1 VNSKAKEL
9 ANQACFPLFY
19 FSLSLKSEPKA
30 GQTKNR
36 GPKVLLRAGSD
47 NGPEEIRVYAVSI
60 VQFITGGQEH
70 EPRVLKAQLA
80 LAATTARNTRVTSP
94 LWAAAAA
101 FLCSTGVFGHVSFAH
116 TLFVPLAVT
125 VGIGANALMAGA
137 YERYNESEGDTDS
150 WLHCFVVM
158 QAFASAAWGLLPW
171 LCWESGNALN
181 HMFLAAC
188 VMAVI
193 AGLVVARGSNM
204 TMYVANL
211 LPVTLMMSARF
222 LLGDS
227 LTDVAMGALTPFV
240 AFQMWYTGR
249 PLVLRMGEDAR
260 LRFKVEDL
268 ARELEETRDDALRKR
283 FEAETANASKTAFL
297 ANMSHELRTPLNA
310 ILGFSEI
317 IAQECFGPVGSER
330 YRDYAG
336 DIHSSGAHLL
346 SLINDLLDVAKIEAG
361 RMDIAP
367 NPLNAARVFDIALK
381 LIGTKARE
389 KDQSLVIA
397 VDDNAPELYAD
408 ERAVK
413 QILINLVSNAV
424 KFTPLGGRIDVIGG
438 RAANGDFQIMVRDNG
453 PGIPREK
460 LDLIFTPFNQVD
472 NRFDRQAG
480 GTGLG
485 LALVRGLAELHGGRA
500 WMESE
505 FGRGCSV
512 FVTLPISR
520 PGAAAG
526 FVASAV
532 A

>member
-1 VNSKAKEL
+1 
-9 ANQACFPLFY
+9 
-19 FSLSLKSEPKA
+19 
-30 GQTKNR
+30 
-36 GPKVLLRAGSD
+36 
-47 NGPEEIRVYAVSI
+47 
-60 VQFITGGQEH
+60 
-70 EPRVLKAQLA
+70 
-80 LAATTARNTRVTSP
+80 
-94 LWAAAAA
+94 
-101 FLCSTGVFGHVSFAH
+101 
-116 TLFVPLAVT
+116 
-125 VGIGANALMAGA
+125 
-137 YERYNESEGDTDS
+137 
-150 WLHCFVVM
+150 
-158 QAFASAAWGLLPW
+158 
-171 LCWESGNALN
+171 
-181 HMFLAAC
+181 
-188 VMAVI
+188 
-193 AGLVVARGSNM
+193 M
-204 TMYVANL
+204 T
-211 LPVTLMMSARF
+211 SARF
-222 LLGDS
+222 LFGES
-227 LTDVAMGALTPFV
+227 VTDVVMGGLAPFV
-240 AFQMWYTGR
+240 TFQMWYTGR

-268 ARELEETRDDALRKR
+268 AHELEATRDEALRKR

-317 IAQECFGPVGSER
+317 ISQECFGPVGSER

-367 NPLNAARVFDIALK
+367 NPLDASRVFGGALK
-381 LIGTKARE
+381 LTSIKARE
-389 KDQSLVIA
+389 KDQTLAIRVEPS
-397 VDDNAPELYAD
+397 APSLYAD

-424 KFTPLGGRIDVIGG
+424 KFTPLGGLIEVIGG

-460 LDLIFTPFNQVD
+460 LEQIFTPFNQVD

-485 LALVRGLAELHGGRA
+485 LTLVRGLAELHGGRA

-505 FGRGCSV
+505 FGRGCSA
-512 FVTLPISR
+512 FVTLPVKQ
-520 PGAAAG
+520 PQAG
-526 FVASAV
+526 SLSAV

>member
-1 VNSKAKEL
+1 
-9 ANQACFPLFY
+9 
-19 FSLSLKSEPKA
+19 
-30 GQTKNR
+30 
-36 GPKVLLRAGSD
+36 
-47 NGPEEIRVYAVSI
+47 VSI
-60 VQFITGGQEH
+60 FTAITESQGG

-80 LAATTARNTRVTSP
+80 LAATTARNTRITSP
-94 LWAAAAA
+94 VWAAICAI
-101 FLCSTGVFGHVSFAH
+101 LTSTGAFGHVSFAY
-116 TLFVPLAVT
+116 TLWLPLAVT
-125 VGIGANALMAGA
+125 AAMGASALMATA
-137 YERYNESEGDTDS
+137 YQYYDDSEGDAES
-150 WLHCFVVM
+150 WLQCFVM
-158 QAFASAAWGLLPW
+158 IQAFGSAAWGLLPW
-171 LCWESGNALN
+171 LCWEKGNELN
-181 HMFLAAC
+181 HMFLAAS

-204 TMYVANL
+204 RMYIANL
-211 LPVTLMMSARF
+211 LPLSVMTAARF
-222 LLGDS
+222 LFGDTA
-227 LTDVAMGALTPFV
+227 TDMVMGAVAPFV

-268 ARELEETRDDALRKR
+268 ARELEETRDEALRKR

-317 IAQECFGPVGSER
+317 ISQECFGPVGSER

-336 DIHSSGAHLL
+336 DIHASGAHLL

-367 NPLNAARVFDIALK
+367 HALDAARTFDIALK

-389 KDQSLVIA
+389 KDQALIIA
-397 VDDNAPELYAD
+397 VEDNAPGLYAD
-408 ERAVK
+408 ERALK

-424 KFTPLGGRIDVIGG
+424 KFTPLGGKIEVIGS

-460 LDLIFTPFNQVD
+460 IDHIFEPFNQVD

-500 WMESE
+500 WIESD

-512 FVTLPISR
+512 FVTLPLEKHGSASGFISR
-520 PGAAAG
+520 
-526 FVASAV
+526 VA
-532 A
+532 

>member
-1 VNSKAKEL
+1 
-9 ANQACFPLFY
+9 
-19 FSLSLKSEPKA
+19 
-30 GQTKNR
+30 
-36 GPKVLLRAGSD
+36 
-47 NGPEEIRVYAVSI
+47 VSI
-60 VQFITGGQEH
+60 FTALTDDQES

-80 LAATTARNTRVTSP
+80 LAATTARNTRLTSP
-94 LWAAAAA
+94 IWAAACAI
-101 FLCSTGVFGHVSFAH
+101 LCSMGVFGHVSFAH
-116 TLFVPLAVT
+116 TLWLPLAVT
-125 VGIGANALMAGA
+125 AAMGASALMATA
-137 YERYNESEGDTDS
+137 YQYYDDSEGDVES
-150 WLHCFVVM
+150 WLQCFVM
-158 QAFASAAWGLLPW
+158 IQAFGSAAWGLMPW
-171 LCWESGNALN
+171 LCWEPGNTLN
-181 HMFLAAC
+181 HMFIAASA
-188 VMAVI
+188 MAVI

-204 TMYVANL
+204 RMYISNL
-211 LPVTLMMSARF
+211 MPLSLMMSGRF
-222 LLGDS
+222 LFGDNI
-227 LTDVAMGALTPFV
+227 TDIVIGCIAPFV
-240 AFQMWYTGR
+240 AFQLWYTGR

-268 ARELEETRDDALRKR
+268 ARELEETRDEALRKR

-336 DIHSSGAHLL
+336 DIHASGAHLL

-367 NPLNAARVFDIALK
+367 YPLDAVRTFDIALK

-389 KDQSLVIA
+389 KDQALVIA
-397 VDDNAPELYAD
+397 VEENAPGLYAD
-408 ERAVK
+408 ERALK

-424 KFTPLGGRIDVIGG
+424 KFTPLGGRIEVIGS

-460 LDLIFTPFNQVD
+460 IDNIFQPFNQVD

-512 FVTLPISR
+512 FVTLPLEKHGS
-520 PGAAAG
+520 AAG
-526 FVASAV
+526 FISQVA
-532 A
+532 

>member
-1 VNSKAKEL
+1 MGVL
-9 ANQACFPLFY
+9 AP
-19 FSLSLKSEPKA
+19 
-30 GQTKNR
+30 
-36 GPKVLLRAGSD
+36 
-47 NGPEEIRVYAVSI
+47 
-60 VQFITGGQEH
+60 
-70 EPRVLKAQLA
+70 
-80 LAATTARNTRVTSP
+80 
-94 LWAAAAA
+94 
-101 FLCSTGVFGHVSFAH
+101 
-116 TLFVPLAVT
+116 
-125 VGIGANALMAGA
+125 M
-137 YERYNESEGDTDS
+137 
-150 WLHCFVVM
+150 
-158 QAFASAAWGLLPW
+158 
-171 LCWESGNALN
+171 
-181 HMFLAAC
+181 
-188 VMAVI
+188 
-193 AGLVVARGSNM
+193 
-204 TMYVANL
+204 
-211 LPVTLMMSARF
+211 
-222 LLGDS
+222 
-227 LTDVAMGALTPFV
+227 V

-268 ARELEETRDDALRKR
+268 ASELEETRDEALRKR
-283 FEAETANASKTAFL
+283 FEAEAANASKTAFL

-317 IAQECFGPVGSER
+317 ISQECFGPVGSER

-367 NPLNAARVFDIALK
+367 HPLEAARVFDLALK
-381 LIGTKARE
+381 LINTKARE
-389 KDQSLVIA
+389 KDQTLAISVEP
-397 VDDNAPELYAD
+397 DAPPLYAD

-424 KFTPLGGRIDVIGG
+424 KFTPLGGRIDVIGS

-453 PGIPREK
+453 PGIPRDK
-460 LDLIFTPFNQVD
+460 LDNIFQPFNQVD

-512 FVTLPISR
+512 FVSLPVKQER
-520 PGAAAG
+520 AAA
-526 FVASAV
+526 AA
-532 A
+532 

>member
-1 VNSKAKEL
+1 
-9 ANQACFPLFY
+9 
-19 FSLSLKSEPKA
+19 LSIFRFFTE
-30 GQTKNR
+30 GQD
-36 GPKVLLRAGSD
+36 GDS
-47 NGPEEIRVYAVSI
+47 
-60 VQFITGGQEH
+60 
-70 EPRVLKAQLA
+70 RVLKAQLT

-94 LWAAAAA
+94 IWAAACAI
-101 FLCSTGVFGHVSFAH
+101 LCSTGVFGNVSFASS
-116 TLFVPLAVT
+116 LFLPLAVT
-125 VGIGANALMAGA
+125 AAMGASALMATA
-137 YERYNESEGDTDS
+137 YQHYNDSEGDVES
-150 WLHCFVVM
+150 WLQCFVM
-158 QAFASAAWGLLPW
+158 IQAFGSFAWGLMPW
-171 LCWESGNALN
+171 LCWEKGNSLN

-188 VMAVI
+188 VMSVI

-204 TMYVANL
+204 KMYIANL
-211 LPVTLMMSARF
+211 APLSLMTAGRF
-222 LLGDS
+222 LLGNSIVD
-227 LTDVAMGALTPFV
+227 LVMGVLAPLV

-268 ARELEETRDDALRKR
+268 ASELEETRDEALRKR
-283 FEAETANASKTAFL
+283 FEAEAANASKTAFL

-317 IAQECFGPVGSER
+317 ISQECFGPVGSER

-367 NPLNAARVFDIALK
+367 HPLDAARVFDIALK
-381 LIGTKARE
+381 LINTKARE
-389 KDQSLVIA
+389 KDQTLAISVEP
-397 VDDNAPELYAD
+397 DAPPLYAD

-424 KFTPLGGRIDVIGG
+424 KFTPLGGRIDVIGS

-453 PGIPREK
+453 PGIPRDK
-460 LDLIFTPFNQVD
+460 LDNIFQPFNQVD

-512 FVTLPISR
+512 FVSLPAKQEN
-520 PGAAAG
+520 AAA
-526 FVASAV
+526 AA
-532 A
+532 

>member
-1 VNSKAKEL
+1 
-9 ANQACFPLFY
+9 
-19 FSLSLKSEPKA
+19 
-30 GQTKNR
+30 
-36 GPKVLLRAGSD
+36 
-47 NGPEEIRVYAVSI
+47 VSI
-60 VQFITGGQEH
+60 FGFLTEGQES
-70 EPRVLKAQLA
+70 EPRVLKAQLD
-80 LAATTARNTRVTSP
+80 LAATTARNTRVAAPIS
-94 LWAAAAA
+94 AAAAA
-101 FLCSTGVFGHVSFAH
+101 ILCSTGIFGNVSFAS
-116 TLFVPLAVT
+116 TLFLPLAVAASM
-125 VGIGANALMAGA
+125 GASALMATA
-137 YERYNESEGDTDS
+137 YRNYNDSEGDVNS
-150 WLHCFVVM
+150 WLQCFVAI
-158 QAFASAAWGLLPW
+158 QAFSSAAWGLMAW
-171 LCWESGNALN
+171 LCWEPGNALN

-193 AGLVVARGSNM
+193 ASLVVARGSNM
-204 TMYVANL
+204 KMYVANL
-211 LPVTLMMSARF
+211 LPLALMTSARF

-227 LTDVAMGALTPFV
+227 VTDMVMGGLAPFV

-268 ARELEETRDDALRKR
+268 AGELKDTRDEALKKR

-330 YRDYAG
+330 YRDYAK

-367 NPLNAARVFDIALK
+367 HPLEAGRVFDIALK
-381 LIGTKARE
+381 LINTKARE
-389 KDQSLVIA
+389 KDQVLSIKVEPS
-397 VDDNAPELYAD
+397 APELWAD

-424 KFTPLGGRIDVIGG
+424 KFTPVGGRIDVVGG
-438 RAANGDFQIMVRDNG
+438 RAKNGDFQIMVRDNG
-453 PGIPREK
+453 PGIPPEK
-460 LDLIFTPFNQVD
+460 MDHVFKPFSQVD

-485 LALVRGLAELHGGRA
+485 LALVRGLAELHGGAA

-505 FGRGCSV
+505 FGKGCSV
-512 FVTLPISR
+512 FVTLPVKQQ
-520 PGAAAG
+520 AAVEA
-526 FVASAV
+526 A
-532 A
+532 